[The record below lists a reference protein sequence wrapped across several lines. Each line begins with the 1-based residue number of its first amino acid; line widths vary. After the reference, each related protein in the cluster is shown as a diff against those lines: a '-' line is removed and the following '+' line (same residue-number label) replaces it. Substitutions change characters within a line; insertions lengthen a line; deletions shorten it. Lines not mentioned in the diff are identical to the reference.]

1 MHSTKSGCT
10 VWKRI
15 SSRRILLR
23 SRWCASLVSV
33 GRECRRVICVSLA
46 NGAITSGGHC
56 CPTTELRTDMKESIT
71 YRRATVPDVSI
82 ICQPA
87 PPFAGNPHRGPPAI
101 YNYSTPDFARH
112 EGHLR
117 PPLQSEKPR

>member
-1 MHSTKSGCT
+1 MHSTNSGCT

-71 YRRATVPDVSI
+71 YRRATIADLSI
-82 ICQPA
+82 VCVLEQP
-87 PPFAGNPHRGPPAI
+87 FGSIHHRARPVI
-101 YNYSTPDFARH
+101 YTQSTQGLLRH
-112 EGHLR
+112 QEHWLA
-117 PPLQSEKPR
+117 L